1 MDFNFNVDIHCHPS
15 GKPYMSGRNNPVHT
29 PFESYNN
36 EIKSWLLSRLNRQIE
51 NIAQVKLGTQSNFD
65 NLHKGKVRLVIAS
78 LTPLEKAFLVANLR
92 PDSFLNDNLKS
103 LVSETK
109 VPWEDTVKT
118 AVINALTGFYTDDID
133 FVKKMMLNYFQEG
146 LLPEYRYLTK
156 FHNQKNKKET
166 YTIKFVKNYAQ
177 IEEAFNS
184 NTDTLCILVSIEGA
198 HTLSGRVPNM
208 AFLKRDQ
215 GMSHKNDPP
224 DFTTLIEYVNNIEA
238 MKKWEFVPFFITLNH
253 HFWNGLGGHAKSL
266 MKLVGTIVS
275 QSEGVN
281 EGLKELGKEVIKL
294 LLKKTNGPRVLIDI
308 KHMSPKCRKDFYAFI
323 ETEYWKKGDKFP
335 LICSHT
341 GVVSKCRTLDALM
354 LQDDDAEL
362 HDNSN
367 YLHENSINICAEDI
381 LKIAETNGL
390 IGIQLD
396 EKRIAG
402 NTIISVIKNN
412 KQLGSADLRLQFVKV
427 LCANLFEIVKTVNS
441 KLGWNLISI
450 GSDYDG
456 LINHLDFYPTTAE
469 MPVLRKDV
477 LKFLKKPQEISQPG
491 FNYSVSLPEI
501 KRLLFD
507 LTPEEIV
514 EKIFSKNVMV
524 FLQNNF
530 NR

>member
-1 MDFNFNVDIHCHPS
+1 MDFNFNIDIHSHPS

-29 PFESYNN
+29 PFENYSN
-36 EIKSWLLSRLNRQIE
+36 EINSWLLSRLNRQIE

-65 NLHKGKVRLVIAS
+65 NLHNGKVRVIIAS
-78 LTPLEKAFLVANLR
+78 LTPLEKAFLVANLQ
-92 PDSFLNDNLKS
+92 PDSFINDNLKS
-103 LVSETK
+103 LVSERN
-109 VPWEDTVKT
+109 VPWEDSVKT

-133 FVKKMMLNYFQEG
+133 FVKKMMVNYFQEG
-146 LLPEYRYLTK
+146 LLPEYNYLTK
-156 FHNQKNKKET
+156 FHNQKNKGET
-166 YTIKFVKNYAQ
+166 YKIKFVKNFQ
-177 IEEAFNS
+177 EIEA
-184 NTDTLCILVSIEGA
+184 TIHADTTTICVLLSIEGA
-198 HTLSGRVPNM
+198 HTLCGHVPNM

-215 GMSHKNDPP
+215 GMSHKKDPP

-253 HFWNGLGGHAKSL
+253 HFWNELGGHAKSL

-294 LLKKTNGPRVLIDI
+294 LLKKTNGPRILIDI
-308 KHMSPKCRKDFYAFI
+308 KHMSPLCRKDFYAFI
-323 ETEYWKKGDKFP
+323 KTEYWNKGDKFP

-341 GVVSKCRTLDALM
+341 GVVSKRRTLDELII
-354 LQDDDAEL
+354 QNDDAEM
-362 HDNSN
+362 HNNSN
-367 YLHENSINICAEDI
+367 YLHENSINICEEDI
-381 LKIAETNGL
+381 LRIAETNGL

-402 NTIISVIKNN
+402 NTIISIIK
-412 KQLGSADLRLQFVKV
+412 KDKHLGSNELRSQFIKV
-427 LCANLFEIVKTVNS
+427 LCANLFEIVKSINS
-441 KLGWNLISI
+441 KQGWDLISI

-469 MPVLRKDV
+469 MPVLRTDV
-477 LKFLKKPQEISQPG
+477 LDFLKAPVEISQPG

-501 KRLLFD
+501 KRLMFD
-507 LTPEEIV
+507 LTAEEIT